1 MRKSF
6 FTPLFAVLTLLTL
19 SLLTLSLVSA
29 QDANTEAAPLSI
41 AFIQNSRVLAAHP
54 AGQAAE
60 TLTQQ
65 ARSELEQIAAQLQ
78 PLVAKA
84 NGGQTLTP
92 EEQNTLE
99 LSQRTY
105 QETQQRYQQEIQT
118 AAQPATEDVNVIV
131 TRVAE
136 EKGYTLVLNRELAA
150 SSALIVYGA
159 PSVPDITEEVI
170 QEIQAKY
177 PDASS
182 GGSGN

>member
-6 FTPLFAVLTLLTL
+6 STPLFALLTLL
-19 SLLTLSLVSA
+19 SFSLVSA
-29 QDANTEAAPLSI
+29 QDTNAAAAPLSI
-41 AFIQNSRVLAAHP
+41 AFVQTSQVLAAHP
-54 AGQAAE
+54 AGKAAE

-65 ARSELEQIAAQLQ
+65 ARDELQQIATTLQ

-118 AAQPATEDVNVIV
+118 AAQPAEAEINAIITK
-131 TRVAE
+131 VAE
-136 EKGYTLVLNRELAA
+136 ENGYTLVLNREVAG
-150 SSALIVYGA
+150 SSALVVYGA
-159 PSVPDITEEVI
+159 PSVPDITEEVVK
-170 QEIQAKY
+170 EVQAAH

-182 GGSGN
+182 DGGN